1 MSNPLL
7 KDSVFKNATKTSE
20 SMAIPGVRT
29 SEPMT
34 ISGVINKS
42 MVLWALLAASAVYS
56 WTNPHVTSG
65 LFFPALI
72 IGFVLALITIF
83 NKTASPFLSPLYAVC
98 QGLLLGYLSL
108 VFEKQH
114 PGIVV
119 NAVFLTIAVL
129 FCMLAAYRT
138 GMLRATPMFTKIV
151 VLATF
156 SILIV
161 YIADILLNLFGTG
174 RVPYIHDSGLIG
186 IGISLLIVTVAAL
199 NLIIDFEIIAQGTR
213 YGAPKYM
220 EWYGSFALMVT
231 LIWLY
236 LEMLRLLSKIR
247 N

>member
-7 KDSVFKNATKTSE
+7 KDSVFRDA
-20 SMAIPGVRT
+20 VRT
-29 SEPMT
+29 SGAMT

-42 MVLWALLAASAVYS
+42 IILWALLAVSAVCS
-56 WTNPHVTSG
+56 WTNPQIG
-65 LFFPALI
+65 GALAYPAI
-72 IGFVLALITIF
+72 FIGFILALITIF
-83 NKTASPFLSPLYAVC
+83 NKTASPFLAPLYAIC
-98 QGLLLGYLSL
+98 QGLLLGYISL
-108 VFEKQH
+108 VFEKQY

-138 GMLRATPMFTKIV
+138 GMLRATPMFTKVV

-161 YIADILLNLFGTG
+161 YIADLLLNLFGGG
-174 RVPYIHDSGLIG
+174 RVPYIHDSGIIG
-186 IGISLLIVTVAAL
+186 IGISLVIVAVAAL
-199 NLIIDFEIIAQGTR
+199 NLIIDFEIIAQGAR
-213 YGAPKYM
+213 HGAPKYM

-231 LIWLY
+231 LVWLY
-236 LEMLRLLSKIR
+236 LEMLRLLGKIR